1 MALVA
6 AGTVAVSPTGAA
18 AALVPPRPGAVIT
31 EISPGTEA
39 SLPPRLR
46 KALQQST
53 PWPDVGAMRSVV
65 ALQMPRAE
73 LTGREC
79 AYLPAIL
86 RQTPNLQSIDLS
98 VNSIGPYWT
107 ALFDAGLQHTEAL
120 TSIELWGC
128 GITDLS
134 GLHLALA
141 HTNTLKTKG
150 ITSLGFGSNQLFPHG
165 LRALPAAL
173 KETPKL
179 TSLDLSRNPIGE
191 VGAHLLSLG
200 LAKTWD
206 LTRLLLGECKIGP
219 RGAMFLAEGLQHT
232 KDLKELALE
241 CNEICAEGAWE
252 LVQAFQNTP
261 ELETLDLTWN
271 NLGQD
276 GVRALAF
283 ALQQCRKLDKL
294 AISGNALDPTVER
307 ELSRGIRQ
315 TALGLLLP
323 PRD

>member
-1 MALVA
+1 MK
-6 AGTVAVSPTGAA
+6 
-18 AALVPPRPGAVIT
+18 
-31 EISPGTEA
+31 
-39 SLPPRLR
+39 LR
-46 KALQQST
+46 RALQQST
-53 PWPDVGAMRSVV
+53 PWPDRAAMRPMR
-65 ALQMPRAE
+65 ALQMPRAG
-73 LTGREC
+73 LTGREL
-79 AYLPAIL
+79 AYLPALICH
-86 RQTPNLQSIDLS
+86 TPQLQSIDLS
-98 VNSIGPYWT
+98 INDFGLYWA
-107 ALFDAGLQHTEAL
+107 ALLDASLQYTEEM

-134 GLHLALA
+134 GLQAALA
-141 HTNTLKTKG
+141 HTNTLKSRGMTH
-150 ITSLGFGSNQLFPHG
+150 LGLGGNQLFPPG
-165 LRALPAAL
+165 LRALPAAM
-173 KETPKL
+173 KEMPKL

-191 VGAHLLSLG
+191 AGAHFLALG
-200 LAKTWD
+200 LAKTWE
-206 LTRLLLGECKIGP
+206 LTKLALGECKIGP

-232 KDLKELALE
+232 KVLRELTME

-252 LVQAFQNTP
+252 LVQAFQCTP

-271 NLGQD
+271 NLGQQ

-307 ELSRGIRQ
+307 ELCRGIRQ